1 MTDQKLDRIRKLVA
15 LLALLIL
22 VIAVVALSFSDR
34 TNKPMAIN
42 GDVLGQDSSES
53 LEQYVDRA
61 AASVAQTPAD
71 DNAFALVTFSPAL
84 DPADAAGAV
93 DDIERVNA
101 MVMLSA
107 APMGLPEPVAGE
119 TRADVFDRQVDRLRR
134 SLDGIGNV
142 QAPEVINGVIVW
154 DDGEALRALAQVPG
168 VLAVEALPV
177 DAGWGHFG
185 VRPVYTDDTG
195 NRPGAELNT
204 QGWELSQDDSAEPFG

>member
-1 MTDQKLDRIRKLVA
+1 MTGERFDRNRKLLA

-42 GDVLGQDSSES
+42 GDMLGQENSES

-61 AASVAQTPAD
+61 AASVAQTPVD
-71 DNAFALVTFSPAL
+71 EHAFALVTFFPAL
-84 DPADAAGAV
+84 SPSEAAGV
-93 DDIERVNA
+93 LGDIDRVNA

-107 APMGLPEPVAGE
+107 APMSLPEPVVGE
-119 TRADVFDRQVDRLRR
+119 TRTDVFQRQLDHLQR
-134 SLDGIGNV
+134 SLDGIGQV
-142 QAPEVINGVIVW
+142 QAPDVLNGVLVW
-154 DDGEALRALAQVPG
+154 DDGEALRTLADAPE

-185 VRPVYTDDTG
+185 VRPVYTDDTR
-195 NRPGAELNT
+195 NRPGMEGT
-204 QGWELSQDDSAEPFG
+204 SQG